1 MKKLLGIIVLG
12 LLLSGNAYA
21 LIVSCKS
28 YYKDEIVLNDTFDLT
43 KGSDWDPEYT
53 DTNIYWREFKMTSG
67 KGSSSKAIVVY
78 HQLDRYSGDLKQ
90 RISYDDYLKNHFKK
104 NRRNTSIDYVLNGS
118 CTKGKKKKF

>member
-1 MKKLLGIIVLG
+1 MKKLLGIMVLG
-12 LLLSGNAYA
+12 FLLSGNAYA

-28 YYKDEIVLNDTFDLT
+28 YYKGEIVLNDTFDLT
-43 KGSDWDPEYT
+43 KGSDLDPEYT
-53 DTNIYWREFKMTSG
+53 DTNIYWREFEMTSG

-90 RISYDDYLKNHFKK
+90 RISYDDYLKTHFKK
-104 NRRNTSIDYVLNGS
+104 NRRNTSIDYVLNGK